1 MIYTVINSI
10 LQASLLGSIGIILII
25 VLRKLILKKYTQNF
39 AYYIWLPIVIKLI
52 IPFKITLNLPK
63 ELYSTIGSS
72 SFKIKTTN
80 IVYNMPVTYKTN
92 ASTVPTYNI
101 SEIAACLW
109 LSGIIIFTLC
119 YIYSYFKFTKKINKF
134 SYAITDSNIKNI
146 YSKLVC
152 ELKIKNK
159 ISLKYCSNISTP
171 FGMGLFNSKIL
182 LPKINYTDDQLT
194 WILKHELMHFKKHD
208 LLYKFLLTITLIIH
222 WFNPLVYVMCK
233 IINSDCE
240 LACDEAMLKNS
251 NLENRKIYANTLVNS
266 IKLSKNFTIENS
278 IMTGFNR
285 DKNILKRRIENMFNL
300 KIKKKGILIG
310 TLAALIVGSS
320 FIGFKSFAADNNS
333 ALSKPQKAIIS
344 KTNSANIK
352 SHIYTY
358 CYSSKSDYENEMKN
372 IANELKEYPNNIKF
386 NYKTSMSSTVKFTPP
401 KGPFTNYT
409 YAAAPKAIKEIH
421 ELRCKET
428 NQTPEPSDIIR
439 IQIDN

>member
-1 MIYTVINSI
+1 MIYTEMNNI
-10 LQASLLGSIGIILII
+10 LQASLLGSTGIILIV

-63 ELYSTIGSS
+63 ELYSPIGNSS
-72 SFKIKTTN
+72 LKIKTTN
-80 IVYNMPVTYKTN
+80 IACNMPATYKTN
-92 ASTVPTYNI
+92 ASTVPAYNV
-101 SEIAACLW
+101 SKIAACLW
-109 LSGIIIFTLC
+109 LTGIVIFTLY
-119 YIYSYFKFTKKINKF
+119 YIYSYFKFTKKISKF

-159 ISLKYCSNISTP
+159 ISLKYCSNINTP
-171 FGMGLFNSKIL
+171 FGIGLFNSKIL

-208 LLYKFLLTITLIIH
+208 LLYKFLLTITSIIH

-251 NLENRKIYANTLVNS
+251 NLENRKLYANTLVNS

-278 IMTGFNR
+278 IMTGFN
-285 DKNILKRRIENMFNL
+285 DNKNILKRRIENMFNL

-333 ALSKPQKAIIS
+333 ALSKPHKTIS
-344 KTNSANIK
+344 KTNLSNTNT
-352 SHIYTY
+352 HVYTY
-358 CYSSKSDYENEMKN
+358 CFSKAAYEAEIKN
-372 IANELKEYPNNIKF
+372 IDNELKGYPNNMKF
-386 NYKTSMSSTVKFTPP
+386 NYKTSISATVKFTPP

-421 ELRCKET
+421 ELNCKMT
-428 NQTPEPSDIIR
+428 SQTPKASDIIR